1 MSTTDSPPL
10 TTHPFVRG
18 MRPEHIARLDDAAH
32 YVSMPAKHRIFEEG
46 GTADRF
52 WLIEAGQVALDL
64 HVPGHG
70 PVIIETLGRGDV
82 IGWSWLFPPFEWLL
96 GAVTMQP
103 TQAFELNGRVV
114 RSMCDADPVLGHEIT
129 RRLITVVV
137 HRLQATRIRLLDVYG
152 RPAGQS

>member
-1 MSTTDSPPL
+1 MSMASSPPL
-10 TTHPFVRG
+10 TAHPFVRG
-18 MRPEHIARLDDAAH
+18 MREEHIARLSQVTR
-32 YVSMPAKHRIFEEG
+32 YISVPARHRLFDEG

-70 PVIIETLGRGDV
+70 PLIIETLGRGDV

-96 GAVTMQP
+96 GGVTMQA
-103 TQAFELNGRVV
+103 TQAFELDGRAV
-114 RSMCDADPVLGHEIT
+114 REMCETDSSLGHELT

-137 HRLQATRIRLLDVYG
+137 RRLQATRIRLLDVYG
-152 RPAGQS
+152 RPERQA

>member
-10 TTHPFVRG
+10 TAHPFVRG
-18 MRPEHIARLDDAAH
+18 MRAEQAVRLNDAAC
-32 YVSMPAKHRIFEEG
+32 YVSMPSRHRIFDEG
-46 GTADRF
+46 GAADRF
-52 WLIEAGQVALDL
+52 WLIETGQVALDL

-103 TQAFELNGRVV
+103 TQAFELNGRAV
-114 RSMCDADPVLGHEIT
+114 RNMCDADPVLGHEIT
-129 RRLITVVV
+129 HRLITVMVR
-137 HRLQATRIRLLDVYG
+137 RLQANRIRLLDVYG
-152 RPAGQS
+152 HPAAPS

>member
-1 MSTTDSPPL
+1 MSTPDAPPL
-10 TTHPFVRG
+10 AAHPFVRG
-18 MRPEHIARLDDAAH
+18 MKEEYIARLGQVTR
-32 YVSMPAKHRIFEEG
+32 YVSAPIRYRLFEEG

-82 IGWSWLFPPFEWLL
+82 VGWSWLFPPFEWLL

-103 TQAFELNGRVV
+103 MQAFVLDGRVV
-114 RSMCDADPVLGHEIT
+114 RAMCEADPGLGHELT
-129 RRLITVVV
+129 RRLISVVV
-137 HRLQATRIRLLDVYG
+137 RRLQATRIRLLDLYG
-152 RPAGQS
+152 RQEIGP